1 MLRNVLLFG
10 DEILRR
16 KAAEISAIT
25 PEVRRLAADMLETMY
40 YHDGLGLAAPQV
52 GVPLRLF
59 VMDVPREGHD
69 KLVCINPVVGERGPM
84 RRMDE
89 GCLSF
94 PGVTG
99 TVARA
104 AEVTIEFTDLSGA
117 RRSQKV
123 AGVTAQAVQHE
134 LDHLDGTLYTDRL
147 TDPATYRPVQ
157 AGSEEAA
164 ELEAAA
170 A

>member
-1 MLRNVLLFG
+1 
-10 DEILRR
+10 
-16 KAAEISAIT
+16 
-25 PEVRRLAADMLETMY
+25 
-40 YHDGLGLAAPQV
+40 
-52 GVPLRLF
+52 
-59 VMDVPREGHD
+59 
-69 KLVCINPVVGERGPM
+69 M

-117 RRSQKV
+117 RRSRKV

-134 LDHLDGTLYTDRL
+134 LDHLDGVLFVDRL
-147 TDPATYRPVQ
+147 SVARKAVL
-157 AGSEEAA
+157 AA
-164 ELEAAA
+164 KLRAVRQRGRRGEHR
-170 A
+170 